1 MNGGEVL
8 LMSDKLLRLKKNTII
23 RNMCVQTNFLSD
35 QLIQPIFISDK
46 LNDKKRIPGLG
57 ENYVFNLND
66 AIKQIESDIK
76 NNCRNFL
83 LFLISSEKKDFD
95 FNLSFHTKAISEIK
109 KIFKDD
115 IFLWSDV
122 CLCSMTTHGHCC
134 IFNEKQNIDIKKS
147 LSSLSKIAVT
157 YADSGVDGIAPSDMM
172 DGRTNK
178 IRLALDEN
186 NHEFI
191 PIMSYSSKFA
201 SNFYGPFRHAAD
213 SAPSFGDRKHYQL
226 DYRNKNDALR
236 ASKRCANEGADLL
249 MVKPGLYSL
258 DLIQPINNLT
268 GLMVGAY
275 QVSGEYAGIQL
286 ASDNNLLKLNEGLFE
301 SWHVMKRAGAQF
313 IITYG
318 ARKSKELGFSV
329 K

>member
-1 MNGGEVL
+1 
-8 LMSDKLLRLKKNTII
+8 
-23 RNMCVQTNFLSD
+23 
-35 QLIQPIFISDK
+35 
-46 LNDKKRIPGLG
+46 
-57 ENYVFNLND
+57 
-66 AIKQIESDIK
+66 
-76 NNCRNFL
+76 
-83 LFLISSEKKDFD
+83 
-95 FNLSFHTKAISEIK
+95 
-109 KIFKDD
+109 
-115 IFLWSDV
+115 
-122 CLCSMTTHGHCC
+122 
-134 IFNEKQNIDIKKS
+134 
-147 LSSLSKIAVT
+147 
-157 YADSGVDGIAPSDMM
+157 M

-186 NHEFI
+186 NYDLI

-201 SNFYGPFRHAAD
+201 SNFYGPFRDAAD
-213 SAPSFGDRKHYQL
+213 STPSFGDRKHYQL

-236 ASKRCANEGADLL
+236 ASTRCAEEGADLL

-275 QVSGEYAGIQL
+275 QVSGEYAGINL
-286 ASDNNLLKLNEGLFE
+286 ASENNLLDLNKGLFE

>member
-1 MNGGEVL
+1 MN
-8 LMSDKLLRLKKNTII
+8 DKLLRLKKNII
-23 RNMCVQTNFLSD
+23 LRNMCAETVFLSD
-35 QLIQPIFISDK
+35 QLIQPIFVSEK
-46 LNDKKRIPGLG
+46 VTDKKRIPGLG
-57 ENYVFNLND
+57 DNFVFKIDD
-66 AIKQIESDIK
+66 AIKQIENDLK

-83 LFLISSEKKDFD
+83 LFLIPSEKKENN
-95 FNLSFHTKAISEIK
+95 FNLNYQSQAISSIK
-109 KIFKDD
+109 KRFKND

-134 IFNEKQNIDIKKS
+134 LFDEKQNIDNHKS
-147 LSSLSKIAVT
+147 LNALSNIAVT
-157 YADSGVDGIAPSDMM
+157 YANAGVDGIAPSDMM

-178 IRLALDEN
+178 IRLSLDEN
-186 NHEFI
+186 NHNLI

-201 SNFYGPFRHAAD
+201 SNFYGPFRDAAD
-213 SAPSFGDRKHYQL
+213 SSPSFGDRKHYQL

-236 ASKRCANEGADLL
+236 ASKRCAEEGADLL

-258 DLIQPINNLT
+258 DLIQPINTLT

-275 QVSGEYAGIQL
+275 QVSGEYAGINL
-286 ASDNNLLKLNEGLFE
+286 ASEHSLLKLNDGLFE

>member
-1 MNGGEVL
+1 MN
-8 LMSDKLLRLKKNTII
+8 DKLLRLKKNII
-23 RNMCVQTNFLSD
+23 LRNMCAETAFLSD
-35 QLIQPIFISDK
+35 QLIQPIFISENV
-46 LNDKKRIPGLG
+46 NDKKSIPGLA
-57 ENYVFNLND
+57 ENYVFNVND
-66 AIKQIESDIK
+66 SIKQIENDLKNHCRNFILFLIPSKKSELDFNLDFQSKTINQIK
-76 NNCRNFL
+76 NN
-83 LFLISSEKKDFD
+83 
-95 FNLSFHTKAISEIK
+95 
-109 KIFKDD
+109 FKED

-122 CLCSMTTHGHCC
+122 CLCSMTIHGHCC
-134 IFNEKQNIDIKKS
+134 LFDKKQNIDNHRS
-147 LSSLSKIAVT
+147 LDALSKIAVT
-157 YADSGVDGIAPSDMM
+157 YANAGIDGIAPSDMM
-172 DGRTNK
+172 DGRTSK
-178 IRLALDEN
+178 IRLSLDQN
-186 NHEFI
+186 NHDLI

-201 SNFYGPFRHAAD
+201 SNFYGPFREAAD
-213 SAPSFGDRKHYQL
+213 SSPSFGDRKHYQL

-236 ASKRCANEGADLL
+236 ASKRCAEEGADLL

-275 QVSGEYAGIQL
+275 QVSGEYAGINF
-286 ASDNNLLKLNEGLFE
+286 AAENNLLKLNEALFE

>member
-1 MNGGEVL
+1 MN
-8 LMSDKLLRLKKNTII
+8 DKLLRLKKNSIL
-23 RNMCVQTNFLSD
+23 RNMCAETSFLSD
-35 QLIQPIFISDK
+35 QLIQPIFISEK
-46 LNDKKRIPGLG
+46 VTDKKNIPGLG
-57 ENYVFNLND
+57 DNYVFNFND
-66 AIKQIESDIK
+66 SIKQIENDLKNHCRNFILFLIPSKKNELDFNLDFQFKTIHKIK
-76 NNCRNFL
+76 NN
-83 LFLISSEKKDFD
+83 
-95 FNLSFHTKAISEIK
+95 
-109 KIFKDD
+109 FKDD

-134 IFNEKQNIDIKKS
+134 LFDEKQNIDNDKS
-147 LSSLSKIAVT
+147 LDVLSKIAVT
-157 YADSGVDGIAPSDMM
+157 YANAGVDGIAPSDMM
-172 DGRTNK
+172 DGRTYK
-178 IRLALDEN
+178 IRLSLDQN
-186 NHEFI
+186 NHDLI

-201 SNFYGPFRHAAD
+201 SNFYGPFRDAAD
-213 SAPSFGDRKHYQL
+213 SSPSFGDRKHYQL

-236 ASKRCANEGADLL
+236 ASKRCAEEGADLL

-275 QVSGEYAGIQL
+275 QVSGEYAGINL
-286 ASDNNLLKLNEGLFE
+286 ASENNLLKLNEGLFE

>member
-1 MNGGEVL
+1 MN
-8 LMSDKLLRLKKNTII
+8 DKLLRLKKNSIL
-23 RNMCVQTNFLSD
+23 RNMCAETSFLSD
-35 QLIQPIFISDK
+35 QLIQPIFISE
-46 LNDKKRIPGLG
+46 NITDKKNIPGLG
-57 ENYVFNLND
+57 DNYVFNIND
-66 AIKQIESDIK
+66 SIRQIENDLK

-83 LFLISSEKKDFD
+83 LFLIPSEKKEFD
-95 FNLSFHTKAISEIK
+95 FNLNFQSEAISQVK
-109 KIFKDD
+109 KTFKDD
-115 IFLWSDV
+115 IFLWADV

-134 IFNEKQNIDIKKS
+134 VFDESQNIDIKKS
-147 LSSLSKIAVT
+147 LSSLSKTAVA
-157 YADSGVDGIAPSDMM
+157 YSEAGIDGIAPSDMM

-186 NHEFI
+186 NYDLI

-201 SNFYGPFRHAAD
+201 SNFYGPFRDAAD
-213 SAPSFGDRKHYQL
+213 STPSFGDRKHYQL

-236 ASKRCANEGADLL
+236 ASTRCAEEGADLL

-275 QVSGEYAGIQL
+275 QVSGEYAGINL
-286 ASDNNLLKLNEGLFE
+286 ASENNLLDLNKGLFE

>member
-1 MNGGEVL
+1 
-8 LMSDKLLRLKKNTII
+8 
-23 RNMCVQTNFLSD
+23 MCAETSFLSD
-35 QLIQPIFISDK
+35 QLIQPIFISE
-46 LNDKKRIPGLG
+46 NITDKKNITGLG
-57 ENYVFNLND
+57 DNYVFNIND
-66 AIKQIESDIK
+66 SIRQIENDLK

-83 LFLISSEKKDFD
+83 LFLIPSQKSEKD
-95 FNLSFHTKAISEIK
+95 FNLDFQSKAINQIK
-109 KIFKDD
+109 KNFKDD

-134 IFNEKQNIDIKKS
+134 LFDEKQNIDNHKS
-147 LSSLSKIAVT
+147 LNALSKIAIT
-157 YADSGVDGIAPSDMM
+157 YANAGVDGIAPSDMM
-172 DGRTNK
+172 DGRTSK
-178 IRLALDEN
+178 IRLSLDEN
-186 NHEFI
+186 NHDLI

-201 SNFYGPFRHAAD
+201 SNFYGPFREAAD
-213 SAPSFGDRKHYQL
+213 SSPSFGDRKHYQL

-236 ASKRCANEGADLL
+236 ASKRCAEEGADLL

-275 QVSGEYAGIQL
+275 QVSGEYAGINL
-286 ASDNNLLKLNEGLFE
+286 ASEKNLLKLNEGLFE

>member
-1 MNGGEVL
+1 MIIDFTDQILEA
-8 LMSDKLLRLKKNTII
+8 KEKKT
-23 RNMCVQTNFLSD
+23 
-35 QLIQPIFISDK
+35 
-46 LNDKKRIPGLG
+46 LN
-57 ENYVFNLND
+57 NFNLD
-66 AIKQIESDIK
+66 FHFDVIKSLKES
-76 NNCRNFL
+76 F
-83 LFLISSEKKDFD
+83 SKK
-95 FNLSFHTKAISEIK
+95 
-109 KIFKDD
+109 

-134 IFNEKQNIDIKKS
+134 LFDEKQNIDNHKS
-147 LSSLSKIAVT
+147 LNALSKIAIT
-157 YADSGVDGIAPSDMM
+157 YANAGVDGISPSDMM
-172 DGRTNK
+172 DGRTSK
-178 IRLALDEN
+178 IRLSLDEN
-186 NHEFI
+186 NHDLI

-201 SNFYGPFRHAAD
+201 SNFYGPFREAAD
-213 SAPSFGDRKHYQL
+213 STPSFGDRKHYQL

-236 ASKRCANEGADLL
+236 ASKRCAEEGADLL

-275 QVSGEYAGIQL
+275 QVSGEYAGINL
-286 ASDNNLLKLNEGLFE
+286 ASENNLLKLNEGLFE

-318 ARKSKELGFSV
+318 ARKAKELGFSV